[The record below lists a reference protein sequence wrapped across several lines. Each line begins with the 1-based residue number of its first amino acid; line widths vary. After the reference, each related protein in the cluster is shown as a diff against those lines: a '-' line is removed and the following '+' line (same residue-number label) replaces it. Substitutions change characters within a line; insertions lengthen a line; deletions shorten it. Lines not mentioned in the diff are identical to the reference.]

1 MKIDVI
7 KKAEEYLESLPQK
20 KFAGEWIRKN
30 DVRQML
36 IQFFEKEEDNI
47 EILEAHL
54 KNQELEVQ
62 RLLSESKKYKNIT
75 VPITEEDILHFEQVL
90 KGHVL
95 DWTFDKVH
103 VQFVAQ
109 GDEEE

>member
-54 KNQELEVQ
+54 KNQELEIQ
-62 RLLSESKKYKNIT
+62 RLLAEN
-75 VPITEEDILHFEQVL
+75 L
-90 KGHVL
+90 KL
-95 DWTFDKVH
+95 RS
-103 VQFVAQ
+103 
-109 GDEEE
+109 EEEWN

>member
-47 EILEAHL
+47 ETLEAHL

-62 RLLSESKKYKNIT
+62 RILEEIKTLRTIVVLMHGDGELSDVYQDMVN
-75 VPITEEDILHFEQVL
+75 DILYVYNR
-90 KGHVL
+90 G
-95 DWTFDKVH
+95 
-103 VQFVAQ
+103 
-109 GDEEE
+109 EEE

>member
-36 IQFFEKEEDNI
+36 IKFFEKEEDNI

-54 KNQELEVQ
+54 KNQELEIQ
-62 RLLSESKKYKNIT
+62 RLLAE
-75 VPITEEDILHFEQVL
+75 ILKL
-90 KGHVL
+90 RS
-95 DWTFDKVH
+95 
-103 VQFVAQ
+103 
-109 GDEEE
+109 EEE

>member
-7 KKAEEYLESLPQK
+7 KKAEEYLEALPQK

-36 IQFFEKEEDNI
+36 IKFFEKEEDNI
-47 EILEAHL
+47 QILESHL
-54 KNQELEVQ
+54 KNQELEIQ
-62 RLLSESKKYKNIT
+62 RLLAE
-75 VPITEEDILHFEQVL
+75 ILKL
-90 KGHVL
+90 R
-95 DWTFDKVH
+95 
-103 VQFVAQ
+103 

>member
-36 IQFFEKEEDNI
+36 IEFFEKEEDKI

-62 RLLSESKKYKNIT
+62 RIL
-75 VPITEEDILHFEQVL
+75 EEIKTLRTIVVL
-90 KGHVL
+90 MH
-95 DWTFDKVH
+95 
-103 VQFVAQ
+103 
-109 GDEEE
+109 GDEELSDVYQDMVNDILYVYNRGEEE

>member
-1 MKIDVI
+1 MNKKIQI
-7 KKAEEYLESLPQK
+7 
-20 KFAGEWIRKN
+20 
-30 DVRQML
+30 
-36 IQFFEKEEDNI
+36 
-47 EILEAHL
+47 
-54 KNQELEVQ
+54 
-62 RLLSESKKYKNIT
+62 
-75 VPITEEDILHFEQVL
+75 PITEEDILHFEQVL

>member
-36 IQFFEKEEDNI
+36 IKFFEKEEDNI
-47 EILEAHL
+47 EAHL

-62 RLLSESKKYKNIT
+62 RIL
-75 VPITEEDILHFEQVL
+75 EEIKTLRTIVVL
-90 KGHVL
+90 MH
-95 DWTFDKVH
+95 
-103 VQFVAQ
+103 
-109 GDEEE
+109 GDEELSDVYQDMVNNILYVYNRGEEE

>member
-54 KNQELEVQ
+54 KNQELEIQ
-62 RLLSESKKYKNIT
+62 RLLAEN
-75 VPITEEDILHFEQVL
+75 L
-90 KGHVL
+90 KL
-95 DWTFDKVH
+95 RS
-103 VQFVAQ
+103 
-109 GDEEE
+109 EEE